1 MHTDM
6 SKTPRFPSA
15 LELDGIRKVTPLL
28 LPSIRGQGPDV
39 RAHVSESDSVR
50 GVTGSAAVGGRGG
63 SQEEGGEGAGRMKE
77 VVEGFPGRTNR

>member
-1 MHTDM
+1 M
-6 SKTPRFPSA
+6 

-28 LPSIRGQGPDV
+28 LPCIRGQGPDV

-63 SQEEGGEGAGRMKE
+63 LQEEGGSGEDEGG
-77 VVEGFPGRTNR
+77 GGGIPGSDK